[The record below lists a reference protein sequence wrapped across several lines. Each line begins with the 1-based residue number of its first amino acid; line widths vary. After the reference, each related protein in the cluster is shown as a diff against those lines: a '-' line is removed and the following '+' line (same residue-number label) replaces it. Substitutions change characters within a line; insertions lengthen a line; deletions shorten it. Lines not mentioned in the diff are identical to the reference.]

1 MQYRYSE
8 GAMSNDAAC
17 NYLLH
22 KNIGPHSLSLPAW
35 SSWSR
40 NKEKIKRGNFFIHS
54 MCLYSIC
61 VCIFIN
67 TYKHRHLYI
76 HTQTHR
82 LKTTLSTLKK
92 IFNKSIFYL
101 STDLRLNFWEFLTTF
116 WNLTRCVAGSKCYY
130 FVHRPFRLR
139 WIYHNTAI

>member
-1 MQYRYSE
+1 MTGEIVLHVAIVVEGKSLYKSLTQYGYSE

-22 KNIGPHSLSLPAW
+22 KSIGPHSLPLPAW

-40 NKEKIKRGNFFIHS
+40 NKEKIKWGNFFIHS

-61 VCIFIN
+61 VCMFIN
-67 TYKHRHLYI
+67 TYKHRQLYI

-82 LKTTLSTLKK
+82 H
-92 IFNKSIFYL
+92 
-101 STDLRLNFWEFLTTF
+101 TDSNPHFL
-116 WNLTRCVAGSKCYY
+116 Y
-130 FVHRPFRLR
+130 
-139 WIYHNTAI
+139 